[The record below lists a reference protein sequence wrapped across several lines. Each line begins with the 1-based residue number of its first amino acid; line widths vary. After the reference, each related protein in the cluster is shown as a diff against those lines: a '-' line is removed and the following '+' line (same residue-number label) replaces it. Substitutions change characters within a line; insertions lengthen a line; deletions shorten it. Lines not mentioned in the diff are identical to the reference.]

1 MLADLDMGDGQN
13 LGNRDGRI
21 ALDCSVRKTKHKGL
35 FMISTTDFFFPL
47 VESPYLQGRIGAC
60 NVLSDLYA
68 EGVVDCDFVLM
79 LLAASTD
86 MPDDMRKICT
96 RAMVRGF
103 NDACAEAETTVTGG
117 QTVLNPWPIIGG
129 VATSLCTEDEF
140 VSPDGALVGD
150 VVVVTKPMG
159 TQVAVNLWQW
169 CKKDNAHWKQC
180 VAAGSTDEEKAR
192 LGMHKAVESMGRLN
206 RNAAKLMIKYGA
218 HAATDVTGFGIMG
231 HAQNLSENQQAE
243 VGIEIHTLPCI
254 AGMCAV
260 GDACGIDFKLRE
272 GYSAETSG
280 GLMICLPAEAAAAF
294 CEEYQQID
302 GMPAWEIGRVV
313 ASAERK
319 SCIVEGCQIVEV

>member
-1 MLADLDMGDGQN
+1 
-13 LGNRDGRI
+13 
-21 ALDCSVRKTKHKGL
+21 
-35 FMISTTDFFFPL
+35 
-47 VESPYLQGRIGAC
+47 
-60 NVLSDLYA
+60 
-68 EGVVDCDFVLM
+68 M

-96 RAMVRGF
+96 RVGYMHLRTVTYPQAMVRGF

-117 QTVLNPWPIIGG
+117 QTVSACVTEGSVAQVLNPWPIIGG